1 MSRNIAVALLLAGA
15 LLVNAVPRAVAHGVR
30 WEDRD
35 QTVTP
40 EREMEIR
47 SVVQSHSRDSGR
59 DYVSL
64 TVQTFED
71 FDNSRLDADSSEH
84 WALMAAFDVDD
95 DDDFDRILY
104 VDAVPD
110 ASGGYTLYGEMRCC
124 KQQYDPDDE
133 GSWALMRQSR
143 GFVRVDRPATDKVRV
158 TFPESALKRGGLDRF
173 RWMVR
178 TVWFDRDGS
187 EECGCTNNSFDYA
200 PARMKVGHT

>member
-1 MSRNIAVALLLAGA
+1 MRSNVGLALVLAATMTVYVAPSAS
-15 LLVNAVPRAVAHGVR
+15 AHGVR

-47 SVVQSHSRDSGR
+47 SIVQSHRQEFAN
-59 DYVSL
+59 DYLSL

-71 FDNSRLDADSSEH
+71 FDNSRLDSRKVEH
-84 WALMAAFDVDD
+84 FAVMVAFDVDS

-104 VDAVPD
+104 VDAEPD
-110 ASGGYTLYGEMRCC
+110 PSGSYTLYGEMRCC
-124 KQQYDPDDE
+124 REGYDFDGE
-133 GSWALMRQSR
+133 GRWVLMPRSR

-158 TFPESALKRGGLDRF
+158 TFPESALKRKGVDRF
-173 RWMVR
+173 RWTVR
-178 TVWFDRDGS
+178 TVWYDRDGS
-187 EECGCTNNSFDYA
+187 QDCGCTNNSFDYA